1 MKNIHIVLVIFI
13 NLFCSNIMYSQLS
26 DDPKLNE
33 DYIYQKY
40 REMILD
46 FDQSMIIQFG
56 TQRGFGVSQIRHL
69 GNRQYSVTYINLSTG
84 KTLIGPYNGNQK
96 SVISFEEFK
105 EKEVIKR
112 QEEIKKEQLELERK
126 ELEKL
131 KRKQDSL
138 RISDQIIQVGIT
150 FNDNL
155 KKDLTQSEEKDLDK
169 YLRKNS
175 KSIEMIPQFKDCRNN
190 DKGCFQENMMKII
203 SENFVYPERGI
214 EQGIEGEFRVMF
226 VINEKGLIENVRF
239 KMTTFPVLEPNN
251 DLILDFINHSLQIIS
266 KIPVLYPPI
275 KNGVPTKIPF
285 SIPWRFKLPGDYP
298 GD

>member
-1 MKNIHIVLVIFI
+1 MKKIYIVLVIFI

-26 DDPKLNE
+26 DNPKLNE

-40 REMILD
+40 REMILN
-46 FDQSMIIQFG
+46 FDQSMINQFAN
-56 TQRGFGVSQIRHL
+56 QRGFGVSQIRHL
-69 GNRQYSVTYINLSTG
+69 GDRQYSITYINLYTG
-84 KTLIGPYNGNQK
+84 KILRGGTYNGNQK

-105 EKEVIKR
+105 ENEVIKR

-131 KRKQDSL
+131 KRKQDSI

-155 KKDLTQSEEKDLDK
+155 KKDLTQSEEKDLEK

-175 KSIEMIPQFKDCRNN
+175 KSIEMVPQFKNCIKN
-190 DKGCFQENMMKII
+190 DKGCFQENMIKII
-203 SENFVYPERGI
+203 SENFVYPERGRV
-214 EQGIEGEFRVMF
+214 QGIEGEFRAMF
-226 VINEKGLIENVRF
+226 VINEKGLVENVRF

-251 DLILDFINHSLQIIS
+251 DLILDFINYSLQIIS

-285 SIPWRFKLPGDYP
+285 SIPWKFKLSEDL
-298 GD
+298 